1 MESSSSDDG
10 ESQTE
15 MRKPNSFLTTLSG
28 WIGTVAPVVFLLVLF
43 IDGFLRPGY
52 SPIRQFGSD
61 LGLGWSLWWIF
72 SVNLSIFGITL
83 MIFAAGFN
91 QFFRPLLSRRR
102 LQASTTLLVLTGL
115 GGVIAATFS
124 EAIPAGHGIGAL
136 LFFNL
141 PTIVQIIAGLELRR
155 LPDWRSYGT
164 YSYINGVVFLI
175 LVIPFDVPV
184 DVWTHALGIVGL
196 VQRIELVGIFGW
208 FVITGW
214 RFLSTKDPETVGDL
228 GTLKQE

>member
-1 MESSSSDDG
+1 MTERAKP
-10 ESQTE
+10 E
-15 MRKPNSFLTTLSG
+15 MRKPNSFPITVSG

-72 SVNLSIFGITL
+72 SVDLSIFSITL
-83 MIFAAGFN
+83 MIFAAGFD
-91 QFFRPLLSRRR
+91 QFFRPLLSRRC
-102 LQASTTLLVLTGL
+102 LQASTILLVLTGL

-141 PTIVQIIAGLELRR
+141 PPIVQIIVGSKLRR
-155 LPDWRSYGT
+155 LPGWRGYGT
-164 YSYINGVVFLI
+164 YSYINGIVFLI

-184 DVWTHALGIVGL
+184 DALTHALSIVGL
-196 VQRIELVGIFGW
+196 VQRIELIGIFGW
-208 FVITGW
+208 FVITGR
-214 RFLSTKDPETVGDL
+214 RFLSAKEPGV
-228 GTLKQE
+228 K